1 MTRDTPGGSCDPL
14 SKRSDRAE
22 DGTDRK
28 SAPRSPDNRQYVLLR
43 PAPGKTHI
51 AIAIARICI
60 RAGFHGRFSDPVDL
74 GNLLEVEGR
83 AGRQGQLADYLS
95 RLTCGLN

>member
-1 MTRDTPGGSCDPL
+1 
-14 SKRSDRAE
+14 
-22 DGTDRK
+22 
-28 SAPRSPDNRQYVLLR
+28 LLR

-95 RLTCGLN
+95 RLTCGLNQTADALGDPGVAPISVVAEPR